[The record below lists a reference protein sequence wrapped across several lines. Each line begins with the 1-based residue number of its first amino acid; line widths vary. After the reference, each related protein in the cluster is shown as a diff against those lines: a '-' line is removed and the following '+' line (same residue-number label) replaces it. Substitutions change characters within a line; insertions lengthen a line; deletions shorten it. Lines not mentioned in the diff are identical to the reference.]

1 MWQTEQVSN
10 DEAVALRKNHVVA
23 TLASIRVASRLSRSP
38 EFASDERF
46 VLTAMHVNVI
56 DRAMFASRNTGNRP
70 VATNRGPRSMIG
82 KVLAHHYV
90 VTNGQ
95 IIEAV
100 VARASD
106 KRVERKIRIP
116 FAIPRFGINDIQV
129 CDIPTEGTF

>member
-1 MWQTEQVSN
+1 
-10 DEAVALRKNHVVA
+10 
-23 TLASIRVASRLSRSP
+23 
-38 EFASDERF
+38 
-46 VLTAMHVNVI
+46 
-56 DRAMFASRNTGNRP
+56 
-70 VATNRGPRSMIG
+70 MIG

-100 VARASD
+100 EARASD